1 VGRGLV
7 TLHHGDC
14 IEVMAAM
21 EPESVDAIV
30 TDPPYDLTNR
40 TPDVKACEAC
50 GRVLGG
56 ADGKPAICP
65 RCGGPLS
72 YQRSVQGRGFM
83 GKAWDGTGIAFRP
96 EMWAECLRVAKPSA
110 YLLAFGGTRTVH
122 RMTCAIEDAGW
133 IVRDMLVWAY
143 ACLSDDTEVLTSEG
157 WVRYNSARDGQ
168 LAAAFDPATGAIRWE
183 RIEAVHRYD
192 HEGPMAHVG
201 PSLVTLNHRVILDEA
216 TARVPRLPG
225 VWNGVHEAVGVG
237 QEGGRVVL
245 LHSVQRHGA
254 TAGPALSDR
263 YAGGLDGGVTTLGVR
278 EDDRPPQ
285 SGLEGRRYRVQE
297 ARELLGRPLRAITGV
312 GAADGPQGRLR
323 HGASATDGRGVRLPD
338 DADGMRQPRGPRSDE
353 QRPIEPDALAG
364 QPDAQAL
371 RMGQVSGGYGEPDAV
386 REVYGYRGVVWC
398 ITVPSGAFVARRNG
412 VVFVTGNSG
421 FPKSK
426 ASLKPAW
433 EPIVMARKPGPL
445 RMLAI
450 DACRIP
456 ATDNV
461 TFTERI
467 RQDDETRKQYRKGTV
482 AGQVPTDLG
491 RWPANVVLTDP
502 ILDGGWDGVVGGGE
516 ATTGG
521 NINGRP
527 VTGYGKGWAD
537 ERFFDGYGDSGTYS
551 RFFLVPKAARS
562 DREPVLGG
570 LPDGFAPTMGNGIGG
585 RQHDPANVKAYRAN
599 VHPTV
604 KPTELMRHL
613 VRLVTPTG
621 GTVLDPFLG
630 SGTTALA
637 AEMEGFAW
645 VGIEREAEYVAIAE
659 ARLNGTQRGLGLDVP
674 APTTPRTWVPGANND
689 RHPRREYPGAGQWHQ
704 WANELGTVE
713 EGGPIDGVDLDG
725 TQRGLGLEASS

>member
-30 TDPPYDLTNR
+30 TDPPYGL
-40 TPDVKACEAC
+40 E
-50 GRVLGG
+50 
-56 ADGKPAICP
+56 
-65 RCGGPLS
+65 
-72 YQRSVQGRGFM
+72 FM
-83 GKAWDGTGIAFRP
+83 GKEWDRLGATVEHPDDGEGPWGRTKRVRYGKSAATMQDWHQR
-96 EMWAECLRVAKPSA
+96 WAEAAYRVAKPSA

-143 ACLSDDTEVLTSEG
+143 A
-157 WVRYNSARDGQ
+157 
-168 LAAAFDPATGAIRWE
+168 
-183 RIEAVHRYD
+183 
-192 HEGPMAHVG
+192 
-201 PSLVTLNHRVILDEA
+201 
-216 TARVPRLPG
+216 
-225 VWNGVHEAVGVG
+225 
-237 QEGGRVVL
+237 
-245 LHSVQRHGA
+245 
-254 TAGPALSDR
+254 
-263 YAGGLDGGVTTLGVR
+263 
-278 EDDRPPQ
+278 
-285 SGLEGRRYRVQE
+285 
-297 ARELLGRPLRAITGV
+297 
-312 GAADGPQGRLR
+312 
-323 HGASATDGRGVRLPD
+323 
-338 DADGMRQPRGPRSDE
+338 
-353 QRPIEPDALAG
+353 
-364 QPDAQAL
+364 
-371 RMGQVSGGYGEPDAV
+371 
-386 REVYGYRGVVWC
+386 
-398 ITVPSGAFVARRNG
+398 
-412 VVFVTGNSG
+412 SG

-456 ATDNV
+456 TDDKWDLSTSTYGGVFGTGKAV
-461 TFTERI
+461 TNPE
-467 RQDDETRKQYRKGTV
+467 GNL
-482 AGQVPTDLG
+482 AG
-491 RWPANVVLTDP
+491 RWPANVILTDP
-502 ILDGGWDGVVGGGE
+502 VFDGGWDGVVGGGE
-516 ATTGG
+516 SEGMKPALLRRGATTGSG
-521 NINGRP
+521 L
-527 VTGYGKGWAD
+527 GYGSTGSVHEAMV
-537 ERFFDGYGDSGTYS
+537 GYGDSGTYS

-659 ARLNGTQRGLGLDVP
+659 ARLNGTQRGLGL
-674 APTTPRTWVPGANND
+674 
-689 RHPRREYPGAGQWHQ
+689 
-704 WANELGTVE
+704 
-713 EGGPIDGVDLDG
+713 
-725 TQRGLGLEASS
+725 EASS